1 MTLKSPSSFL
11 GQLRGLANDI
21 HAEVLSYVPTAVGD
35 HLTAAKRE
43 VLAAARE
50 VINEEMR
57 WTDKRWEAAK
67 ERKASRKTS
76 RPSESAA
83 ATDS

>member
-21 HAEVLSYVPTAVGD
+21 HAEMVSYVPTAVGD

-50 VINEEMR
+50 VINEEIR

-67 ERKASRKTS
+67 ERKAARKAS
-76 RPSESAA
+76 RPSESTAPA
-83 ATDS
+83 DR